1 MVLSRGACIAR
12 AACVAVT
19 AASLAS
25 TAHAEFLGLTAELVG
40 LPSGHVVANV
50 YAQFS
55 DVNDRVLAVGDATI
69 FTNVPGGF
77 YQSAANPF
85 FRPGTQHTRVS
96 QDSFVCIDT
105 APGSFN
111 TVAGSIEGD
120 AQFFN
125 YSDAQGA
132 TNFSIIQGSGSGAG
146 WWNATPTGTTGLA
159 DNGKVVLAH
168 LVVGP
173 SNVNECRRLWWS
185 STVTYLRASTGQV
198 ETATVPQVGF
208 WLALAAAVCGHSTC
222 QECCLPN
229 PYPVPTCSDAACCA
243 IVCPMRPDC
252 CTTWWDVPCA
262 QLAVE
267 HCGGCPALCVAD
279 ITGDGIVDGA
289 DLGELL
295 SGWNLPGPTDI
306 NGDLTT
312 NGADLGAML
321 AAWGK
326 CL

>member
-1 MVLSRGACIAR
+1 MGATAR
-12 AACVAVT
+12 
-19 AASLAS
+19 
-25 TAHAEFLGLTAELVG
+25 AEFLGLSGELIG
-40 LPSGHVVANV
+40 LGTGRVVANV
-50 YAQFS
+50 YAQFD

-77 YQSAANPF
+77 YQSSANPF
-85 FRPGTQHTRVS
+85 FRPGTQHVMTS

-105 APGSFN
+105 APGSFT
-111 TVAGSIEGD
+111 TVAGSIEGN

-146 WWNATPTGTTGLA
+146 WSTTTPTGATGLA
-159 DNGKVVLAH
+159 DQGKVVLAH

-173 SNVNECRRLWWS
+173 DNVTECSGLWWS
-185 STVTYLRASTGQV
+185 STVTYFRASTSQI
-198 ETATVPQVGF
+198 ETATVARQFV
-208 WLALAAAVCGHSTC
+208 LVYALPVCGHSTC
-222 QECCLPN
+222 QQCCLPN

-243 IVCPMRPDC
+243 VVCPLRPEC

-262 QLAVE
+262 QLAAE
-267 HCGGCPALCVAD
+267 LCSDCPALCVAD
-279 ITGDGIVDGA
+279 ITSDGSVDGA

-312 NGADLGAML
+312 NAADLGAML
-321 AAWGK
+321 AAWGR
-326 CL
+326 CP